1 MLAMDEENTWT
12 DLFFS
17 GNHPEFVKAKETNGE
32 KEFRPFHPEVENW
45 ILGEL
50 VDKSRRTNEKNIQVF
65 WLWSNGRKKY
75 IGKVVS

>member
-1 MLAMDEENTWT
+1 MDETNTWT

-17 GNHPEFVKAKETNGE
+17 GHPPEIVKAKETSGE
-32 KEFRPFHPEVENW
+32 EGFRLFQPEAENW

-65 WLWSNGRKKY
+65 WLWSNGRTKC
-75 IGKVVS
+75 IGKVVG